1 MNAFDP
7 TVPGAAAA
15 FVLVLTRVSAMVAV
29 APIFSARVIPM
40 TLRSATVI
48 LLVILMQ
55 PVALSRALQS
65 AVTPAALAS
74 EVLIGLTLGFGI
86 ALIIGAAELAGEVL
100 SIQIGLSGAALVDP
114 VSLQQS
120 TALGQFMQL
129 FAVTL
134 LFSTNGHIAMLDA
147 LGASFSR
154 LPLGATIDSQAGL
167 ALLGQQGAH
176 VFALG
181 AQFAAPVIAVAI
193 IANLALAVLSR
204 AAPQFNILQL
214 AFPLQIGL
222 GLLALLAAVPLIATW
237 FGTSGSAYDGIV
249 SRVLMNIGGAR

>member
-40 TLRSATVI
+40 SLRSALVV

-55 PVALSRALQS
+55 PVAAGRALQS
-65 AVTPAALAS
+65 VVTPVALAS

-114 VSLQQS
+114 MSLQQS

-134 LFSTNGHIAMLDA
+134 LLSTNGHIAMLDA
-147 LGASFSR
+147 LSASFTR
-154 LPLGATIDSQAGL
+154 LPLGATIDTQAGL

-181 AQFAAPVIAVAI
+181 VQFAAPVIAVAV

-222 GLLALLAAVPLIATW
+222 GLIALLAAVPLIAAW
-237 FGTSGSAYDGIV
+237 FGTSGSAYDAIV
-249 SRVLMNIGGAR
+249 SRVLMNLGGAR